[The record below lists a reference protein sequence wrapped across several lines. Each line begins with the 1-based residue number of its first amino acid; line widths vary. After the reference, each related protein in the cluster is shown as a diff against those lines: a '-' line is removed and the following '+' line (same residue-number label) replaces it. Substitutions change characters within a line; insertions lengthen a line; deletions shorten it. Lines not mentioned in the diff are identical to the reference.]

1 MKATQLFTGRWMDK
15 QNVVYTYSGILFSL
29 EKGNS
34 DINYDMDEPCGQ
46 YAK

>member
-1 MKATQLFTGRWMDK
+1 MDK
-15 QNVVYTYSGILFSL
+15 QNVVYTYSGILFGL
-29 EKGNS
+29 EKEGIS